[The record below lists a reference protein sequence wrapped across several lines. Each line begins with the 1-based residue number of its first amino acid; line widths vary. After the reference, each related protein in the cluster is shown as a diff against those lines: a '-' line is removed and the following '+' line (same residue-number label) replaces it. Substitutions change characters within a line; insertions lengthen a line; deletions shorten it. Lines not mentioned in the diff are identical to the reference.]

1 MAKTSYNI
9 PYPLDASYM
18 DMEIAI
24 QSEKGIGIRPFPIKN
39 ILIVIFTGA
48 MCYILLEKTFIQYGN
63 LVQKGLFIV
72 LWIALCALLLLTTKT
87 HQLGLEKIPSF
98 INYMNPASR
107 RIITRTN
114 SPAGDF
120 TAVCGLMSIEDDG
133 LILYTDGSVGRA
145 YDIIGSGSVLLF
157 ENHKNAIL
165 DRVDAHY
172 RKMRPNTT
180 YQFITVKESQQ
191 VELQVAACDERFDSL
206 TTDDPDLL
214 QLIKTNKYVLK
225 NIIGSTFKSLHQ
237 YLIVQCPNAEELA
250 LALQVLQSEIENSD
264 MMFKFVEQLDKSRTI
279 SLFTSIYGT
288 RKEIKRFGTS
298 RKQKARKIREN
309 EDKVRKAREEKVKAA
324 RASKERKSAKK

>member
-9 PYPLDASYM
+9 PYPLDASYL

-24 QSEKGIGIRPFPIKN
+24 QSEKGIGVRPFPIKN
-39 ILIVIFTGA
+39 ILIVIFAVAG
-48 MCYILLEKTFIQYGN
+48 CYIMLEKTFIHYGTLIQKIIFV
-63 LVQKGLFIV
+63 LV
-72 LWIALCALLLLTTKT
+72 WAALCALLLLTTKT
-87 HQLGLEKIPSF
+87 HQLGLEKIPSL

-107 RIITRTN
+107 RVITRTN

-145 YDIIGSGSVLLF
+145 YDIIGSGSILLF
-157 ENHKNAIL
+157 ESHKMAIL

-191 VELQVAACDERFDSL
+191 VGLQIKGFDERLDGL
-206 TTDDPDLL
+206 TVDDPDLV
-214 QLIKTNKYVLK
+214 QLTKTNRYVLK

-237 YLIVQCPNAEELA
+237 YLIVQSPNAEELA
-250 LALQVLQSEIENSD
+250 LSLNVLQSEIDNSD
-264 MMFKFVEQLDKSRTI
+264 LMFKFVEQLDKNRTI
-279 SLFTSIYGT
+279 SLFTSVYGT
-288 RKEIKRFGTS
+288 RKEIKRFGMT

-309 EDKVRKAREEKVKAA
+309 EEKARKAKADKLKAA
-324 RASKERKSAKK
+324 KNKKSAKK